1 MAVIGFSEIY
11 KRGEDNP
18 KGLNFSVRLVVQT
31 TKGPVFKALSLINF
45 WGIC

>member
-11 KRGEDNP
+11 KEEKTTP
-18 KGLNFSVRLVVQT
+18 KGLDFSVRLVVQT
-31 TKGPVFKALSLINF
+31 TKGPVFKVLLLISF